1 MIALRKRTIGAAARM
16 IPINLYTQM
25 FSQSE
30 EGANTNDR
38 TQLRLCYSHGIGQ
51 PRRMAG
57 YRIGRDRSAAS
68 LPASPTLRLILGPM
82 RQCPPCSLPALFVF
96 CGVEPRKQRERAH
109 HLAQVVVATAVD
121 T

>member
-25 FSQSE
+25 FFQSE

-38 TQLRLCYSHGIGQ
+38 LSSDSAIPTESCSQ
-51 PRRMAG
+51 AG
-57 YRIGRDRSAAS
+57 WQDIGRDQSAAS

-82 RQCPPCSLPALFVF
+82 RQCPPCGLPALFVF

-109 HLAQVVVATAVD
+109 HLAQVVVAAAVD